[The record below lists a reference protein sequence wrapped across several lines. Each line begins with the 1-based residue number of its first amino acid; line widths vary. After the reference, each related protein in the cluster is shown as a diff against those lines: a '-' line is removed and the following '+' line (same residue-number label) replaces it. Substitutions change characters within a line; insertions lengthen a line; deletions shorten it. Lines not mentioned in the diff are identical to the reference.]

1 MKDLKSILERLNV
14 VKELI
19 QERATCPT
27 TDDSDISS
35 EIDNDVKRWL
45 PRFRIS
51 EAWGNPSS
59 MDRQAIQ
66 KFVDKL
72 PMMDGSDWKAKING
86 LTNFIANCKEAC
98 KQGASSSEALS
109 GLVFTESMHAIV
121 FDYNEQTAGFMFE
134 GLLASLFGFES
145 RAITTSGGGYTPI
158 TDVEI
163 VKRVNDKEQ
172 VIELISAKLLN
183 DGTGASAKGSARN
196 MFKDLLDRNEDGG
209 ARAMK
214 FIVALKPETTDGSFR
229 VDFYEFTVGLKDEAS
244 LKPYVIDQVA
254 GGGEK
259 PKFAKV
265 VRKEKTSK
273 GGDGNLRKK
282 SQINSR
288 YKQWHD
294 YIAQYLSRQKGEAW
308 PSGTS
313 QAAASTKKQ
322 FFDANV
328 SDIRKKARNIEV
340 LYKVKS
346 DDNLQGTG
354 LSVGDFLDESERN
367 AILGVLSD
375 DQLIATPEYQKA
387 ARLHQAHK
395 NVVDYDFTG
404 YDKGYKQAEI
414 KIRPPVA
421 TLVLPSREKLRE
433 DGGGFLQA
441 LESNL
446 VPIYKELA
454 KLTHNLDT
462 YFLLGTEDPEQGDGT
477 NCRFTAAREAQ
488 GNLTQM
494 SDLVFR
500 SMTDEIQ
507 GLKEESDPA
516 EITKTQ
522 IETMISEE
530 LEIVLDEDSN

>member
-86 LTNFIANCKEAC
+86 LTNFIAKCKEAC

-183 DGTGASAKGSARN
+183 DTNAAKASGSSKN
-196 MFKDLLDRNEDGG
+196 MFKDLLDRNEDGR

-229 VDFYEFTVGLKDEAS
+229 VDFYEFTVGLKDEVTANKFFRDVIVAS
-244 LKPYVIDQVA
+244 DAEGDLPSF
-254 GGGEK
+254 K
-259 PKFAKV
+259 PK
-265 VRKEKTSK
+265 
-273 GGDGNLRKK
+273 
-282 SQINSR
+282 
-288 YKQWHD
+288 
-294 YIAQYLSRQKGEAW
+294 
-308 PSGTS
+308 
-313 QAAASTKKQ
+313 
-322 FFDANV
+322 
-328 SDIRKKARNIEV
+328 
-340 LYKVKS
+340 KS
-346 DDNLQGTG
+346 DSKPNRSSWPQEGRPGFDDLKDLNLKKWDALVAQEMWARQNNSKPPGLTSAALRSFIKDNAKDVMQKSRTIDILWLGSDNRFYTTAER
-354 LSVGDFLDESERN
+354 DEQME
-367 AILGVLSD
+367 
-375 DQLIATPEYQKA
+375 A
-387 ARLHQAHK
+387 ADITSHPKYPLMKSLADAHK
-395 NVVDYDFTG
+395 GVDFDFTG
-404 YDKGYKQAEI
+404 YEKGYGQADI

-462 YFLLGTEDPEQGDGT
+462 YFLLGTDDPEQGDGS

-488 GNLTQM
+488 SNLTQM

-500 SMTDEIQ
+500 SMTDEIP

-530 LEIVLDEDSN
+530 LETVLDEDSN